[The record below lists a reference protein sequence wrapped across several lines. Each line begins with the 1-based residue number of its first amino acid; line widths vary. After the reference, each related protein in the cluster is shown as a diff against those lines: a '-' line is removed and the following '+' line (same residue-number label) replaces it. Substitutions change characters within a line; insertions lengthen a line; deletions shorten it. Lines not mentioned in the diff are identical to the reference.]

1 MQISNACP
9 TRAPTKSDEQVNV
22 LECRLATLDLDLCSI
37 QSDQFEEV
45 KRRCMSCSFR
55 KACALDFKRDPNNPV
70 WESYCPNAAA
80 FFGFTEAWWP
90 TRGES
95 SRDR

>member
-1 MQISNACP
+1 MQIRNACP
-9 TRAPTKSDEQVNV
+9 TGALTKSDEQVNL
-22 LECRLATLDLDLCSI
+22 LECRMATLDLDPCSI

-55 KACALDFKRDPNNPV
+55 KACALDLKRDPDNPV

-80 FFGFTEAWWP
+80 LCGFTEAWWL
-90 TRGES
+90 TR
-95 SRDR
+95 